1 MLPVPTMAASNAF
14 WCNPMVPT
22 AGCESCELCASDGG
36 ELLVHRGP
44 LRIVLVN
51 DNAYPGFC
59 RVIWNAHVVELT
71 DLAPA
76 QRSACM
82 QAVCQ
87 TEAIVREVMAP
98 HKINLA
104 SLGNMTPHLHWHV
117 IPRYLDDAHFP
128 SPVWAAAV
136 RTTPAPVLDARRE
149 RIPALRAAL
158 LRYFAAQ

>member
-1 MLPVPTMAASNAF
+1 VPTMAASNAS
-14 WCNPMVPT
+14 WCNPVVQM
-22 AGCESCELCASDGG
+22 AGCELCGSDGG
-36 ELLVHRGP
+36 EVVVRIGP
-44 LRIVLVN
+44 LRIVLV
-51 DNAYPGFC
+51 DDSAYPGFC
-59 RVIWNAHVVELT
+59 RVIWDAHIVELT

-76 QRSACM
+76 QRSVCM

-117 IPRYLDDAHFP
+117 IPRFLDDAHFP
-128 SPVWAAAV
+128 APVWAAVV
-136 RTTPAPVLDARRE
+136 RTTPTAVLDARRA